1 VVPKYLAARDV
12 ISKRD
17 VLEAHTGV
25 GSHTAA
31 AFMDTL
37 LRRLPFSIRVIQ
49 VDEVSG
55 FQDSL
60 QAECQRRGIKLFVLP
75 PRCPKLNG
83 HPEEAQSM
91 HTEESH
97 EVANTGLEIG
107 ELLQSLLEKRSLML
121 FDPARHQGTSLPGN
135 SLRSINKKKE
145 RRTCH

>member
-1 VVPKYLAARDV
+1 MRPLPGVVLKYFAARDV
-12 ISKRD
+12 ISKWD

-25 GSHTAA
+25 GSHTTA
-31 AFMDTL
+31 AFMDSL
-37 LRRLPFSIRVIQ
+37 PRRLPFFIKGIQ

-83 HPEEAQSM
+83 HLEEAQSM

-97 EVANTGLEIG
+97 EVANTGFEIR
-107 ELLQSLLEKRSLML
+107 ELLQALLGREKVS
-121 FDPARHQGTSLPGN
+121 DAV
-135 SLRSINKKKE
+135 
-145 RRTCH
+145 

>member
-1 VVPKYLAARDV
+1 VRPLPDVVLKCFAARVV
-12 ISKRD
+12 ISKWD

-25 GSHTAA
+25 GPHTAA

-60 QAECQRRGIKLFVLP
+60 EAECQRRGIELFVLP

-83 HPEEAQSM
+83 HLEEAQSM

-97 EVANTGLEIG
+97 EVANTGFEIG
-107 ELLQSLLEKRSLML
+107 ELLQSLLEREKVSN
-121 FDPARHQGTSLPGN
+121 AV
-135 SLRSINKKKE
+135 
-145 RRTCH
+145 